1 LATITITLTDVED
14 GVTVKL
20 DSDPSVNWEELP
32 DDATD
37 AHRMAISM
45 LRLYEHAHDEAEK
58 MHEAMQEQSKEG
70 CCDSTSGCGAKH
82 QKEGACARHK
92 HTHPEECCQKDA

>member
-1 LATITITLTDVED
+1 MATITITLTDVED

-20 DSDPSVNWEELP
+20 DSDVQVDWEQLP
-32 DDATD
+32 ETATD

-58 MHEAMQEQSKEG
+58 MHEAMTESKGCCHGKGECGGEHKKEG
-70 CCDSTSGCGAKH
+70 VCP
-82 QKEGACARHK
+82 RHK
-92 HTHPEECCQKDA
+92 DTSPEDCCQHDK